1 MASLL
6 SLKRLGLVL
15 LSIASLAAC
24 QVTPLA
30 TPPTGKATPTQPAPE
45 NPVKKLGGTVIDV
58 PYAWGGEMRCGAYGC
73 RLVVVEHEKSKVL
86 LFQMDG
92 REARLLDSKQ
102 VAYHPDSAIWLADD
116 LFAVAVEA
124 SFSLD
129 IFQTKGEKAELK
141 EQIPIGISPRDVV
154 LIERSQGRYKL
165 LATPY
170 DGKEVV
176 WVDYDPENK
185 EKTHIQ
191 KSEWCTAPWHPVRL
205 SRAPGAPSGGVAIAC
220 LDGKQV
226 AFAPWDALTQKAR
239 TLLTIPVEGYI
250 VPRATRPSPSGRWLY
265 VALET
270 RQRNLRFNLDT
281 EELQWIDSPLTGA
294 VSVLPL
300 ADDLVLWGDDQ
311 HLYLQQL
318 NAQGAVL
325 ETRWLPVD
333 GLPTSLQL
341 LDVDGDGIQDLVVL
355 NSSVSRHKNGVNIL
369 YGPLWER
376 AQVRQ

>member
-6 SLKRLGLVL
+6 SFKRLGLVL

-30 TPPTGKATPTQPAPE
+30 APATSKATPTQPAPE
-45 NPVKKLGGTVIDV
+45 NLVKKLGGTVIDV

-73 RLVVVEHEKSKVL
+73 RLVVVEHEKSQALV
-86 LFQMDG
+86 FQIEG

-129 IFQTKGEKAELK
+129 IFRMKGEKAELI
-141 EQIPIGISPRDVV
+141 EQISIGISPRDVV
-154 LIERSQGRYKL
+154 LLQSSQGRYKL

-170 DGKEVV
+170 DHKEVV
-176 WVDYDPENK
+176 WVDYAPENK
-185 EKTHIQ
+185 EKTRVQ
-191 KSEWCTAPWHPVRL
+191 KSEWCTAPWHPAVLPRTTKFP
-205 SRAPGAPSGGVAIAC
+205 AGGVAVAC
-220 LDGKQV
+220 LDAKQV
-226 AFAPWDALTQKAR
+226 AFVPGDALTQKAR
-239 TLLTIPVEGYI
+239 TLFTIPSEGYV
-250 VPRATRPSPSGRWLY
+250 VPRHARPTPSGRWLY

-270 RQRNLRFNLDT
+270 GQRNLRFNLDT

-300 ADDLVLWGDDQ
+300 ADDQVIWGDDQ

-318 NAQGAVL
+318 NAQGKVL

-341 LDVDGDGIQDLVVL
+341 LDVDGDGVQDLVVL